1 MKQLALITTL
11 QEREDLCWYLP
22 AWVLE
27 YISERLDAPMI
38 QIYSVASFHKMFHLA
53 PHSKHH
59 IRVYQ
64 GTTYHIGGD
73 RAQ

>member
-1 MKQLALITTL
+1 
-11 QEREDLCWYLP
+11 
-22 AWVLE
+22 
-27 YISERLDAPMI
+27 MI
-38 QIYSVASFHKMFHLA
+38 QVYSVASFHKMFHLA

-64 GTTYHIGGD
+64 GTTYNIRED